1 MKFSLRHIDVIS
13 RRIHMDLT
21 WCTRWDLMKTEAWNA
36 GKVLI
41 ESDIVKLTLEG
52 KIVNKN

>member
-1 MKFSLRHIDVIS
+1 
-13 RRIHMDLT
+13 MDLT